1 MTHVEKGHPQI
12 KRNIARCHI
21 VNRFFSSFGLE
32 TRGNGIFGFQVLNS
46 SQSNTLT
53 IITWL
58 NLSAYR
64 VKEKAPMPF
73 DLEVEAVIVFG

>member
-1 MTHVEKGHPQI
+1 MTHVEKSYPQI

-21 VNRFFSSFGLE
+21 VNRFFSSGAE

-53 IITWL
+53 IMTWL

-73 DLEVEAVIVFG
+73 

>member
-1 MTHVEKGHPQI
+1 M
-12 KRNIARCHI
+12 
-21 VNRFFSSFGLE
+21 NRLFSSFGLE